1 MCRCCCI
8 KLLPFAGL
16 LDLKG
21 AQEWVVTTKLGS
33 ADTRPG
39 TQQPLSKTCRLYAG
53 EMMFSTF
60 VLSAAFYGVFSVNK
74 WSFSIFLVLQ
84 GEAQAFLQSSMVET
98 FCQV

>member
-1 MCRCCCI
+1 MV
-8 KLLPFAGL
+8 FAGL

-84 GEAQAFLQSSMVET
+84 GTATPPVSCCVTEASTLQPKHAIL
-98 FCQV
+98 F